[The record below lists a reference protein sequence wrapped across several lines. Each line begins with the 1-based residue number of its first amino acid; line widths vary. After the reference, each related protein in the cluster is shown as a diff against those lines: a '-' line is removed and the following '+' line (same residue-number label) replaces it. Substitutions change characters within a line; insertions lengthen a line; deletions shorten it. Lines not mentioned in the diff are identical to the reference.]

1 MKCPRG
7 QGGFLCS
14 GKNKE
19 VRAVEPAVQAQAWL
33 FQGPGMGAEWSP
45 TTAELSEN
53 QLQRGIP
60 EYGGWGT
67 NLGRW

>member
-1 MKCPRG
+1 M
-7 QGGFLCS
+7 
-14 GKNKE
+14 
-19 VRAVEPAVQAQAWL
+19 EPAVQAQAWL